1 VGKRPSGAIFC
12 SCAYLRAH
20 EKKLSRKAKENLCFH
35 NATTFDMSDFD
46 IKPRWGIIKQKWW
59 AVDNYG
65 DKAPLMGIT
74 K

>member
-1 VGKRPSGAIFC
+1 
-12 SCAYLRAH
+12 
-20 EKKLSRKAKENLCFH
+20 
-35 NATTFDMSDFD
+35 MSDFD